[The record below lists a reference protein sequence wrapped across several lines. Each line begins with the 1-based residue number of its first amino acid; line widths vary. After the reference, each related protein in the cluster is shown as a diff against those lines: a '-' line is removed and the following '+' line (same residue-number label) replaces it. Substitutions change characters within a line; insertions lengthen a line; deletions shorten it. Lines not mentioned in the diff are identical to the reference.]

1 MGHGVDISRG
11 LRSACIVMRYHTRMT
26 IPSIANELRLKEAT
40 VKDICYRAEK
50 ATGSNNLLKLLEYHA
65 GAVRKPAGGPR
76 QLSKARTGS
85 IAADK
90 EVPPTS

>member
-1 MGHGVDISRG
+1 MGHGVDISLG

-40 VKDICYRAEK
+40 VKGICYRAEK
-50 ATGSNNLLKLLEYHA
+50 STGSTNLLKLLEYHA
-65 GAVRKPAGGPR
+65 EAVRKPAGSGR
-76 QLSKARTGS
+76 SKKAQTGS
-85 IAADK
+85 TAADKK